1 MILPRQALDK
11 HRENSKKEYRFL
23 AGIGLV
29 LNFVSMRAFHTYQAA
44 LMVVLFLWR
53 DCHLA
58 RGGDDPGAGGSGG
71 GSTNDLFDVRN
82 QERLLG
88 CAQERFR

>member
-1 MILPRQALDK
+1 M
-11 HRENSKKEYRFL
+11 
-23 AGIGLV
+23 

-58 RGGDDPGAGGSGG
+58 PRGGDDSGASGS
-71 GSTNDLFDVRN
+71 SNDLFDVRN